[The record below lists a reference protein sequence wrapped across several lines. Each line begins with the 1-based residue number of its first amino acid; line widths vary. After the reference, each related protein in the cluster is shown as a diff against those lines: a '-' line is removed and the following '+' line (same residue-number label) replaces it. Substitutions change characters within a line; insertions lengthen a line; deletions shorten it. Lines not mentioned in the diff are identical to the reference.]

1 METTVRIATLLIM
14 FWNLENFFYPQKDVD
29 FSSGEKVVTWKRFRA
44 KRDLISKTIIAIKD
58 KEGAYPSVIGV
69 CEVEN
74 LKTLRNLVYDTP
86 LSRLGYRILHKDS
99 PDSRGIDVALLYR
112 DDRMILLEYSF
123 FEIKSFKT
131 RDILYAKML
140 SVELKDTVHFLVNH
154 WPSKLGGEKKS
165 LPRRMEAA
173 NLLRYIVD
181 SVQKVNPKARI
192 IAMGDFNDSPSSA
205 PVGIVAGSANKVGT
219 GNKPPLI
226 NLMSRLKD
234 SLRRSKSTITGTH
247 KFKGKWEMLD
257 QFIVS
262 GNTEARASILQFPFL
277 MEQDKKYLGTKTSR
291 TFIGLRFNGGASDH
305 LPILLTI
312 LCPRCALP

>member
-14 FWNLENFFYPQKDVD
+14 FWNLENFFYPQKDMD

-74 LKTLRNLVYDTP
+74 LKTLKNLVYDTP
-86 LSRLGYRILHKDS
+86 LSRLGYRILHNDS

-173 NLLRYIVD
+173 NLLRHIVD
-181 SVQKVNPKARI
+181 SVQKVNPKAKI
-192 IAMGDFNDSPSSA
+192 IAMGDFNDSPSS
-205 PVGIVAGSANKVGT
+205 PSLQSITS
-219 GNKPPLI
+219 LE
-226 NLMSRLKD
+226 NLSLRLKD
-234 SLRRSKSTITGTH
+234 SLKKARASITGTH
-247 KFKGKWEMLD
+247 RYKGRWEMLD
-257 QFIVS
+257 QFLVS
-262 GNTEARASILQFPFL
+262 KTINGNIQILSFDHLLQ
-277 MEQDKKYLGTKTSR
+277 QDKKYLGYKTKR
-291 TFIGLRFNGGASDH
+291 TFIGPRFNGGASDH
-305 LPILLTI
+305 LPILLKI
-312 LCPRCALP
+312 ID

>member
-173 NLLRYIVD
+173 NLLRHIVD
-181 SVQKVNPKARI
+181 SVQKVNPKAKI
-192 IAMGDFNDSPSSA
+192 IAMGDFNDSPSS
-205 PVGIVAGSANKVGT
+205 PSLQSITS
-219 GNKPPLI
+219 LE
-226 NLMSRLKD
+226 NLSLRLKD
-234 SLRRSKSTITGTH
+234 SLKKARASITGTH
-247 KFKGKWEMLD
+247 RYKGRWEMLD
-257 QFIVS
+257 QFLVS
-262 GNTEARASILQFPFL
+262 KTINGNIQILSFDHLLQ
-277 MEQDKKYLGTKTSR
+277 QDKKYLGYKTKR

-305 LPILLTI
+305 LPILLKI
-312 LCPRCALP
+312 ID

>member
-74 LKTLRNLVYDTP
+74 LKTLKNLVYDTP

-99 PDSRGIDVALLYR
+99 PDNRGIDVALLYR

-173 NLLRYIVD
+173 NLLRHIVD
-181 SVQKVNPKARI
+181 SVQTVNPDARI
-192 IAMGDFNDSPSSA
+192 IAMGDFNDSPSSQ
-205 PVGIVAGSANKVGT
+205 
-219 GNKPPLI
+219 PLQSI
-226 NLMSRLKD
+226 TSLENLSLRLKD
-234 SLRRSKSTITGTH
+234 SLKKTRASITGTH
-247 KFKGKWEMLD
+247 RYKGRWEMLD
-257 QFIVS
+257 QFLVS
-262 GNTEARASILQFPFL
+262 KTINGNNQILSFDHLLQ
-277 MEQDKKYLGTKTSR
+277 QDKKYLGYKTKR
-291 TFIGLRFNGGASDH
+291 TFIGPRFNGGASDH
-305 LPILLTI
+305 LPILLKI
-312 LCPRCALP
+312 ID

>member
-74 LKTLRNLVYDTP
+74 LKTLKNLVYDTP

-173 NLLRYIVD
+173 NLLRHIVD
-181 SVQKVNPKARI
+181 SVQKVNPKAKI
-192 IAMGDFNDSPSSA
+192 IAMGDFNDSPSS
-205 PVGIVAGSANKVGT
+205 PSLQSITS
-219 GNKPPLI
+219 LE
-226 NLMSRLKD
+226 NLSLRLKD
-234 SLRRSKSTITGTH
+234 SLKKAKAPITGTH
-247 KFKGKWEMLD
+247 RYKGKWEMLD
-257 QFIVS
+257 QFLVS
-262 GNTEARASILQFPFL
+262 KTINGNIQILSFDHLLQ
-277 MEQDKKYLGTKTSR
+277 QDKKYLGYKTKR
-291 TFIGLRFNGGASDH
+291 TFIGPRFNGGASDH
-305 LPILLTI
+305 LPILMKLSY
-312 LCPRCALP
+312 

>member
-58 KEGAYPSVIGV
+58 KDGAYPSVIGV

-173 NLLRYIVD
+173 NLLRHIVD
-181 SVQKVNPKARI
+181 SVQTVNPDARI
-192 IAMGDFNDSPSSA
+192 IAMGDFNDSPSS
-205 PVGIVAGSANKVGT
+205 PSLQSITS
-219 GNKPPLI
+219 LE
-226 NLMSRLKD
+226 NLSLRLKD
-234 SLRRSKSTITGTH
+234 SLKKARASITGTH
-247 KFKGKWEMLD
+247 RYKGRWEMLD
-257 QFIVS
+257 QFLVS
-262 GNTEARASILQFPFL
+262 KTINGNIQILSFDHLLQ
-277 MEQDKKYLGTKTSR
+277 QDKKYLGYKTKR
-291 TFIGLRFNGGASDH
+291 TFIGPRFNGGASDH
-305 LPILLTI
+305 LPILMKLSY
-312 LCPRCALP
+312 

>member
-14 FWNLENFFYPQKDVD
+14 FWNLENFFYPQKDMD

-74 LKTLRNLVYDTP
+74 LRTLNNLVYDTP

-123 FEIKSFKT
+123 FEIKSFRT

-173 NLLRYIVD
+173 NLLRHIVD
-181 SVQKVNPKARI
+181 SVQTVNPQAKI
-192 IAMGDFNDSPSSA
+192 IAMGDFNDSPSS
-205 PVGIVAGSANKVGT
+205 PSLQSITS
-219 GNKPPLI
+219 LE
-226 NLMSRLKD
+226 NLSLRLKD
-234 SLRRSKSTITGTH
+234 SLKKARASITGTH
-247 KFKGKWEMLD
+247 RYKGKWEMLD
-257 QFIVS
+257 QFLVS
-262 GNTEARASILQFPFL
+262 KTINGNIQILSFDHLLQ
-277 MEQDKKYLGTKTSR
+277 QDKKYLGYKTKR
-291 TFIGLRFNGGASDH
+291 TFIGPRFNGGASDH
-305 LPILLTI
+305 LPILLKI
-312 LCPRCALP
+312 ID

>member
-173 NLLRYIVD
+173 NLLRHIVD
-181 SVQKVNPKARI
+181 SVQRINPEARI
-192 IAMGDFNDSPSSA
+192 IAMGDFNDSPSS
-205 PVGIVAGSANKVGT
+205 PSLQSITS
-219 GNKPPLI
+219 LE
-226 NLMSRLKD
+226 NLSLRLKD
-234 SLRRSKSTITGTH
+234 SLKKARASITGTH
-247 KFKGKWEMLD
+247 RYKGKWEMLD
-257 QFIVS
+257 QFLVS
-262 GNTEARASILQFPFL
+262 KTINGNIQIISFDHLLQ
-277 MEQDKKYLGTKTSR
+277 QDKKYLGYKTKR
-291 TFIGLRFNGGASDH
+291 TFIGPRFNGGASDH
-305 LPILLTI
+305 LPILMKLSY
-312 LCPRCALP
+312 

>member
-74 LKTLRNLVYDTP
+74 LKTLKNLVYDTP

-173 NLLRYIVD
+173 NLLRHIVD
-181 SVQKVNPKARI
+181 SVQKVNPKAKI
-192 IAMGDFNDSPSSA
+192 IAMGDFNDSPSS
-205 PVGIVAGSANKVGT
+205 PSLQSITS
-219 GNKPPLI
+219 LE
-226 NLMSRLKD
+226 NLSLRLKD
-234 SLRRSKSTITGTH
+234 SLKKARASITGTH
-247 KFKGKWEMLD
+247 RYKGKWEMLD
-257 QFIVS
+257 QFLVS
-262 GNTEARASILQFPFL
+262 KTINGNIQIISFDHLLQ
-277 MEQDKKYLGTKTSR
+277 QDKKYLGYKTKR
-291 TFIGLRFNGGASDH
+291 TFIGPRFNGGASDH
-305 LPILLTI
+305 LPILLKI
-312 LCPRCALP
+312 ID

>member
-14 FWNLENFFYPQKDVD
+14 FWNLENFFYPQKDMD

-173 NLLRYIVD
+173 NLLRHIVD
-181 SVQKVNPKARI
+181 SVQKVNPKAKI
-192 IAMGDFNDSPSSA
+192 IAMGDFNDSPSS
-205 PVGIVAGSANKVGT
+205 PSLQSITS
-219 GNKPPLI
+219 LE
-226 NLMSRLKD
+226 NLSLRLKD
-234 SLRRSKSTITGTH
+234 SLKKARASITGTH
-247 KFKGKWEMLD
+247 RYKGKWEMLD
-257 QFIVS
+257 QFLVS
-262 GNTEARASILQFPFL
+262 KTINGNIQILSFDHLLQ
-277 MEQDKKYLGTKTSR
+277 QDKKYLGYKTKR
-291 TFIGLRFNGGASDH
+291 TFIGPRFNGGASDH
-305 LPILLTI
+305 LPILLKI
-312 LCPRCALP
+312 ID

>member
-29 FSSGEKVVTWKRFRA
+29 FSSGEKVVTWKSFRA

-58 KEGAYPSVIGV
+58 KEGAYLSVIGV

-74 LKTLRNLVYDTP
+74 LKTLKNLVYDTP
-86 LSRLGYRILHKDS
+86 LSRLGYKILHKDS

-112 DDRMILLEYSF
+112 EDRMILLEYSF
-123 FEIKSFKT
+123 FKIKSFRT

-173 NLLRYIVD
+173 NLLRHIVD
-181 SVQKVNPKARI
+181 SVQTVNPDARI
-192 IAMGDFNDSPSSA
+192 IAMGDFNDTPSSPSLQS
-205 PVGIVAGSANKVGT
+205 ITS
-219 GNKPPLI
+219 LE
-226 NLMSRLKD
+226 NLSLRLKD
-234 SLRRSKSTITGTH
+234 SLKKAKAPITGTH
-247 KFKGKWEMLD
+247 RYKGRWEMLD
-257 QFIVS
+257 QFLVS
-262 GNTEARASILQFPFL
+262 KTINGNIQILSFDHLLQ
-277 MEQDKKYLGTKTSR
+277 QDKKYLGYKTKR
-291 TFIGLRFNGGASDH
+291 TFIGPRFNGGASDH
-305 LPILLTI
+305 LPILLKI
-312 LCPRCALP
+312 ID

>member
-99 PDSRGIDVALLYR
+99 PDNRGIDVALLYR

-173 NLLRYIVD
+173 NLLRHIVD
-181 SVQKVNPKARI
+181 SVQTVNPDARI
-192 IAMGDFNDSPSSA
+192 IATGDFNDSPSS
-205 PVGIVAGSANKVGT
+205 PSLQSITS
-219 GNKPPLI
+219 LE
-226 NLMSRLKD
+226 NLSLRLKD
-234 SLRRSKSTITGTH
+234 SLKKAKAPITGTH
-247 KFKGKWEMLD
+247 RYKGRWEMLD
-257 QFIVS
+257 QFLVS
-262 GNTEARASILQFPFL
+262 KTINGNIQILSFDHLLQ
-277 MEQDKKYLGTKTSR
+277 QDKKYLGYKTKR
-291 TFIGLRFNGGASDH
+291 TFIGPRFNGGASDH
-305 LPILLTI
+305 LPILLKI
-312 LCPRCALP
+312 ID

>member
-58 KEGAYPSVIGV
+58 KDGAYPSVIGV

-131 RDILYAKML
+131 RDIIYEKML

-173 NLLRYIVD
+173 NLLRHIVD
-181 SVQKVNPKARI
+181 SVQTVNPDARI
-192 IAMGDFNDSPSSA
+192 IAMGDFNDSPSS
-205 PVGIVAGSANKVGT
+205 PSLQSITS
-219 GNKPPLI
+219 LE
-226 NLMSRLKD
+226 NLSLRLKD
-234 SLRRSKSTITGTH
+234 SLKKARASITGTH
-247 KFKGKWEMLD
+247 RYKGRWEMLD
-257 QFIVS
+257 QFLVS
-262 GNTEARASILQFPFL
+262 KTINGNIQILSFDHLLQ
-277 MEQDKKYLGTKTSR
+277 QDKKYLGYKTKR
-291 TFIGLRFNGGASDH
+291 TFIGPRFNGGASDH
-305 LPILLTI
+305 LPILMKLSY
-312 LCPRCALP
+312 

>member
-74 LKTLRNLVYDTP
+74 LKTLKNLVYDTP

-173 NLLRYIVD
+173 NLLRHIVD
-181 SVQKVNPKARI
+181 SVQKVNPKAKI
-192 IAMGDFNDSPSSA
+192 IAMGDFNDSPSS
-205 PVGIVAGSANKVGT
+205 PSLQSITS
-219 GNKPPLI
+219 LE
-226 NLMSRLKD
+226 NLSLRLKD
-234 SLRRSKSTITGTH
+234 SLKKARASITGTH
-247 KFKGKWEMLD
+247 RYKGRWEMLD
-257 QFIVS
+257 QFLVS
-262 GNTEARASILQFPFL
+262 KTINGNIQILSFDHLLQ
-277 MEQDKKYLGTKTSR
+277 QDKKYLGYKTKR
-291 TFIGLRFNGGASDH
+291 TFIGPRFNGGASDH
-305 LPILLTI
+305 LPILMKLSY
-312 LCPRCALP
+312 

>member
-74 LKTLRNLVYDTP
+74 LKTLKNLVYDTP

-173 NLLRYIVD
+173 NLLRHIVD
-181 SVQKVNPKARI
+181 SVQKVNPKAKI
-192 IAMGDFNDSPSSA
+192 IAMGDFNDSPSS
-205 PVGIVAGSANKVGT
+205 PSLQSITS
-219 GNKPPLI
+219 LE
-226 NLMSRLKD
+226 NLSLRLKD
-234 SLRRSKSTITGTH
+234 SLKKARASITGTH
-247 KFKGKWEMLD
+247 RYKGKWEMLD
-257 QFIVS
+257 QFLASKSIN
-262 GNTEARASILQFPFL
+262 GNIQILSFDHLLQ
-277 MEQDKKYLGTKTSR
+277 QDKKYLGYKTKR
-291 TFIGLRFNGGASDH
+291 TFIGPRFNGGASDH
-305 LPILLTI
+305 LPVLMKIFN
-312 LCPRCALP
+312 

>member
-58 KEGAYPSVIGV
+58 KEGSYPSVIGV

-74 LKTLRNLVYDTP
+74 LKTLKNLVYDTP

-99 PDSRGIDVALLYR
+99 PDNRGIDVALLYR

-173 NLLRYIVD
+173 NLLRHIVD
-181 SVQKVNPKARI
+181 SVQKVNPKAKI
-192 IAMGDFNDSPSSA
+192 IAMGDFNDSPSS
-205 PVGIVAGSANKVGT
+205 PSLQSITS
-219 GNKPPLI
+219 LE
-226 NLMSRLKD
+226 NLSLRLKD
-234 SLRRSKSTITGTH
+234 SLKKAKAPITGTH
-247 KFKGKWEMLD
+247 RYKGRWEMLD
-257 QFIVS
+257 QFLVS
-262 GNTEARASILQFPFL
+262 KTINGNIQILSFDHLLQ
-277 MEQDKKYLGTKTSR
+277 QDKKYLGYKTKR
-291 TFIGLRFNGGASDH
+291 TFIGPRFNGGASDH
-305 LPILLTI
+305 LPILMKLSY
-312 LCPRCALP
+312 

>member
-14 FWNLENFFYPQKDVD
+14 FWNLENFFYPQKDMD

-173 NLLRYIVD
+173 NLLRHIVD
-181 SVQKVNPKARI
+181 SVQKVNPKAKI
-192 IAMGDFNDSPSSA
+192 IAMGDFNDSPSS
-205 PVGIVAGSANKVGT
+205 PSLQSITS
-219 GNKPPLI
+219 LE
-226 NLMSRLKD
+226 NLSLRLKD
-234 SLRRSKSTITGTH
+234 SLKKARASITGTH
-247 KFKGKWEMLD
+247 RYKGRWEMLD
-257 QFIVS
+257 QFLVS
-262 GNTEARASILQFPFL
+262 KTINGNIQILSFDHLLQ
-277 MEQDKKYLGTKTSR
+277 QDKKYLGYKTKR
-291 TFIGLRFNGGASDH
+291 TFIGPRFNGGASDH
-305 LPILLTI
+305 LPILMKLSY
-312 LCPRCALP
+312 

>member
-74 LKTLRNLVYDTP
+74 LKTLKNLVYDTP

-181 SVQKVNPKARI
+181 SVQRINPEARI
-192 IAMGDFNDSPSSA
+192 IAMGDFNDSPSSQS
-205 PVGIVAGSANKVGT
+205 IQSIT
-219 GNKPPLI
+219 SLE
-226 NLMSRLKD
+226 NLSLRLKD
-234 SLRRSKSTITGTH
+234 SLKKARASITGTH
-247 KFKGKWEMLD
+247 RYKGRWEMLD
-257 QFIVS
+257 QFLVS
-262 GNTEARASILQFPFL
+262 KTINGNIQILSFDHLLQ
-277 MEQDKKYLGTKTSR
+277 QDKKYLGYKTKR
-291 TFIGLRFNGGASDH
+291 TFIGPRFNGGASDH
-305 LPILLTI
+305 LPILLKI
-312 LCPRCALP
+312 ID

>member
-74 LKTLRNLVYDTP
+74 LKTLKNLVYDTP

-173 NLLRYIVD
+173 NLLRHIVD
-181 SVQKVNPKARI
+181 SVQTVNPDARI
-192 IAMGDFNDSPSSA
+192 IAMGDFNDSPQSA
-205 PVGIVAGSANKVGT
+205 PLEHVAS
-219 GNKPPLI
+219 LI
-226 NLMSRLKD
+226 NLSAKLRD
-234 SLRRSKSTITGTH
+234 SLKGSSSEIKGTH
-247 KFKGKWEMLD
+247 KYNGKWEMLD
-257 QFIVS
+257 QFLVS
-262 GNTEARASILQFPFL
+262 GSVRGSVGILSFGHL
-277 MEQDKKYLGTKTSR
+277 LQDDRKYLGNKTRR
-291 TFIGLRFNGGASDH
+291 TFTGPKFEGGASDH
-305 LPILLTI
+305 LPIVLKVEKKQ
-312 LCPRCALP
+312 

>member
-1 METTVRIATLLIM
+1 M

-58 KEGAYPSVIGV
+58 KDGAYPSVIGV

-173 NLLRYIVD
+173 NLLRHIVD
-181 SVQKVNPKARI
+181 SVQTVNPDARI
-192 IAMGDFNDSPSSA
+192 IAMGDFNDSPSS
-205 PVGIVAGSANKVGT
+205 PSLQSITS
-219 GNKPPLI
+219 LE
-226 NLMSRLKD
+226 NLSLRLKD
-234 SLRRSKSTITGTH
+234 SLKKARASITGTH
-247 KFKGKWEMLD
+247 RYKGRWEMLD
-257 QFIVS
+257 QFLVS
-262 GNTEARASILQFPFL
+262 KTINGNIQILSFDHLLQ
-277 MEQDKKYLGTKTSR
+277 QDKKYLGYKTKR
-291 TFIGLRFNGGASDH
+291 TFIGPRFNGGASDH
-305 LPILLTI
+305 LPILMKLSY
-312 LCPRCALP
+312 

>member
-74 LKTLRNLVYDTP
+74 LKTLKNLVYDTP

-173 NLLRYIVD
+173 NLLRHIVD
-181 SVQKVNPKARI
+181 SVQTVNPDAKI
-192 IAMGDFNDSPSSA
+192 IAMGDFNDSPSS
-205 PVGIVAGSANKVGT
+205 PSLQSITS
-219 GNKPPLI
+219 LE
-226 NLMSRLKD
+226 NLSLRLKD
-234 SLRRSKSTITGTH
+234 SLKKARASITGTH
-247 KFKGKWEMLD
+247 RYKGRWEMLD
-257 QFIVS
+257 QFLVS
-262 GNTEARASILQFPFL
+262 KTINGNIQ
-277 MEQDKKYLGTKTSR
+277 
-291 TFIGLRFNGGASDH
+291 I
-305 LPILLTI
+305 
-312 LCPRCALP
+312 